1 MNKYYFLLLFLS
13 VFGSA
18 TRAQIPRDSILN
30 TTWIL
35 TQATNTLPIQ
45 RQTTLQINTLKYEI
59 KGFGGC
65 NTYILPIRQIKER
78 RHYTQLLTDK
88 IIVND
93 NPCTQ
98 NVTAF
103 EKAFLAALSDQ
114 KLRITTNQGV
124 LSLVNEQKQTFVF
137 SMQPQ
142 NPLLNYIERYAWKL
156 IQFKGN
162 SDRVY
167 HPYLT
172 FDFKEN
178 TVSGYTGC
186 SYFTG
191 KIAINKTF
199 NKIQFID
206 LELKKKDCTS
216 ASRKQVEKDFIDLID
231 GETFSFDVAE
241 QTLNLYQDTNL
252 LLMFGFIPK
261 QFVSEEH

>member
-1 MNKYYFLLLFLS
+1 MKKYYFLLLFLS
-13 VFGSA
+13 IFGSVSM
-18 TRAQIPRDSILN
+18 AQIPQDSVLN

-35 TQATNTLPIQ
+35 TQTTNTLPIQ
-45 RQTTLQINTLKYEI
+45 RQTTMQINTLKYEI
-59 KGFGGC
+59 KGFAGC
-65 NTYILPIRQIKER
+65 NNYILPIRQIKER
-78 RHYTQLLTDK
+78 KHYTQLRTDE
-88 IIVND
+88 IIANDTQCTRNVN
-93 NPCTQ
+93 
-98 NVTAF
+98 AF
-103 EKAFLAALSDQ
+103 EKEFLAALSDQ
-114 KLRITTNQGV
+114 KLRVTTNQGV

-142 NPLLNYIERYAWKL
+142 NPLLNYIERFAWKL

-172 FDFKEN
+172 FNFKEN
-178 TVSGYTGC
+178 SVSGYTGC

-191 KIAINKTF
+191 KIVINNTF

-206 LELKKKDCTS
+206 LEINKKDCAS
-216 ASRKQVEKDFIDLID
+216 ANRKQIEKDFIDLLD

-241 QTLNLYQDTNL
+241 QTLNLYQDNKL

-261 QFVSEEH
+261 QYVTE